1 MGPMRRNPEGIARMI
16 REAESI
22 AICSHVCP
30 DGDTLGSA
38 AAMKIAL
45 NRLGKK
51 VSLFCDGKVPD
62 QLSFLPGIEEMR
74 IPDGTEGPF
83 DLMLSVDVSD
93 EKRLGACEMLR
104 SRCSHTAQIDHHPT
118 NPLFMQVNSVD
129 GECPATCIMI
139 REQIAALGLETDHDM
154 AVCLYTGISTDTGNF
169 AYAST
174 NQECFSVMS
183 ELMSL
188 DLPLARL
195 NRILFRDRAKP
206 QVLLLSR
213 ALGSLRY
220 YEQDRIA
227 VMKLTKKD
235 FAECGALSEHAD
247 TLVNFGLDTVGTC
260 MAVLAREDINTPGI
274 IKFSLRAKEP
284 YVINDVAQSFGGG
297 GHPQAAGINMYG
309 NLDEKISEV
318 LKAMIYK
325 LNG

>member
-1 MGPMRRNPEGIARMI
+1 MGAMKRNPEGIARMI
-16 REAESI
+16 REAETI
-22 AICSHVCP
+22 AVCSHVCP

-45 NRLGKK
+45 NKLGKK

-62 QLSFLPGIEEMR
+62 QLEFLPGIREIS
-74 IPDGTEGPF
+74 IPTGEEGPF

-93 EKRLGACEMLR
+93 EQRLGACEKLR
-104 SRCSHTAQIDHHPT
+104 SRCKHTAQIDHHPT
-118 NPLFMQVNSVD
+118 NPLFMEVNSVD

-139 REQIAALGLETDHDM
+139 REQIAALGVEPDRDT
-154 AVCLYTGISTDTGNF
+154 AICLYTGISTDTGNF

-174 NQECFSVMS
+174 NQECFSLMS

-188 DLPLARL
+188 DLPLATL

-213 ALGSLRY
+213 ALGSLQY

-227 VMKLTKKD
+227 VMKLTRRD
-235 FAECGALSEHAD
+235 FDECGALSEHAD
-247 TLVNFGLDTVGTC
+247 TLVNFGLDTVGTY
-260 MAVLAREDINTPGI
+260 MAVLAREDINAPGI
-274 IKFSLRAKEP
+274 VKFSLRAKEP
-284 YVINDVAQSFGGG
+284 HVINDVAQSFGGG
-297 GHPQAAGINMYG
+297 GHPQAAGINMHG
-309 NLDEKISEV
+309 NLDEKVSEV
-318 LKAMIYK
+318 LEAMIHK